1 MYTNVSK
8 FDFDCANGVHSCFSI
23 SLIKQVQISSSSD
36 IRKDSVKFLQVVADL
51 SILLSVQVL
60 CFIVEARIGKKC
72 PVL

>member
-8 FDFDCANGVHSCFSI
+8 FDFDCANGVHSCFCI